1 MSSNYNSRPRAA
13 EIMID
18 GDRMI
23 EIRKRETIEGLM
35 AGESTI

>member
-1 MSSNYNSRPRAA
+1 MSSNYNTRPRAA

-23 EIRKRETIEGLM
+23 EVRKRETLDELM
-35 AGESTI
+35 AGEITL